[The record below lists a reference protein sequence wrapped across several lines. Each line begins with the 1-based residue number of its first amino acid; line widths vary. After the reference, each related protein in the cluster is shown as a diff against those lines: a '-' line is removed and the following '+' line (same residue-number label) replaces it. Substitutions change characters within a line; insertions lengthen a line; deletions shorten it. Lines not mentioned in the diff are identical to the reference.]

1 MFGNQL
7 HARGLWGVN
16 GYVTFWKPAV
26 CLVALAATALAQ
38 LDTATLLK
46 RIEERYNHAK
56 TLEVNF
62 SEGYTAQGRA
72 RPNESGTLILRKP
85 GRMRWDYRQPAGK
98 LFVSDGKNV
107 WLYTPLDKRVEKAP
121 LSASE
126 DMRAPLAFL
135 LGKLDFQR
143 EFKDFDVKTNTAT
156 ASWDIVAHAS
166 SDRLPYTT
174 IEMTVSPDYEI
185 TWLKVTGVDQSVLT
199 FSFSGEKLN
208 PPVKDALFKFVMPPG
223 ATLAPEEAEIH

>member
-1 MFGNQL
+1 MQGNGL
-7 HARGLWGVN
+7 HARGLWRVN
-16 GYVTFWKPAV
+16 VSVTFSKLAV
-26 CLVALAATALAQ
+26 CLLALAAVVIAQ
-38 LDTATLLK
+38 PSTGTLLK
-46 RIEERYNHAK
+46 HIEARYNHAK

-62 SEGYTAQGRA
+62 VEGYTAQGRT
-72 RPNESGTLILRKP
+72 RPSESGTLILRKP

-98 LFVSDGKNV
+98 LFVSDGRNV

-121 LSASE
+121 LSATE

-143 EFKDFDVKTNTAT
+143 EFKDFSVKTNTAT

-166 SDRLPYTT
+166 SDRLPYST
-174 IEMTVSPDYEI
+174 IEMTVSPDYSI

-208 PPVKDALFKFVMPPG
+208 PPVNDAMFKFVMPPG
-223 ATLAPEEAEIH
+223 ATLASEEAENR